1 MLRDLKEDEEE
12 SEQPPAIAAI
22 GSRPPSEG
30 SASPP
35 AFGFAG
41 LGPRPPSPPL
51 GRADEELRMLERFRT
66 LEHIRPE
73 EILSGPVAGIQLR
86 RGAFEKRL
94 KGEPNAWPGSGGDGV
109 LEIRRIFE
117 DGRRRTG
124 APKPPPLR
132 AELPAF
138 VRAAAPRHRFS
149 QLLQHFAASSS
160 MFKPLLHAFAGF
172 IDFHA
177 FFFGEWS
184 LAVHGA
190 HQQTI
195 FKYSSISLFK
205 YIIYVGIADYSAF
218 IHNFILYDILYRY
231 ILW

>member
-66 LEHIRPE
+66 LEHILPE

-86 RGAFEKRL
+86 RGAAQKRL
-94 KGEPNAWPGSGGDGV
+94 RGETDAY
-109 LEIRRIFE
+109 RQ
-117 DGRRRTG
+117 
-124 APKPPPLR
+124 
-132 AELPAF
+132 
-138 VRAAAPRHRFS
+138 AAVGMACWRS
-149 QLLQHFAASSS
+149 AASSKMAAVARGPQS
-160 MFKPLLHAFAGF
+160 PRRCAPSYLPSCVLRRHGT
-172 IDFHA
+172 DFHSFCSILQPA
-177 FFFGEWS
+177 Q
-184 LAVHGA
+184 AC
-190 HQQTI
+190 
-195 FKYSSISLFK
+195 SSRFCRF
-205 YIIYVGIADYSAF
+205 Y
-218 IHNFILYDILYRY
+218 
-231 ILW
+231 